1 MRLSKAIVVFV
12 GICILALSVPAAMAA
27 SELPRAAR
35 RDAKLEKEMVAIM
48 TALWKQDKVL
58 KAIIIEKDW
67 SNETAQVRGRPVVVA
82 RRITAKVA
90 SKVQSG
96 KCRIFDI
103 VFRQAKSG
111 GSFGK
116 TEYHSVG
123 DSEDIPCENVK

>member
-1 MRLSKAIVVFV
+1 MRPRNVLVISV
-12 GICILALSVPAAMAA
+12 GLCFLAVGVPVAGAA
-27 SELPRAAR
+27 SQLPTAAR
-35 RDAKLEKEMVAIM
+35 RDARLEKEMVAIM

-58 KAIIIEKDW
+58 KAIIVEKGW

-82 RRITAKVA
+82 RRITAKIV

-96 KCRIFDI
+96 RCRLFDI

-111 GSFGK
+111 GGFGR